1 MSVAGTPLGFLLLQP
16 IGQVFMESV
25 EALFPEGAML
35 GDPVGGGVQWPRIE
49 AAAVNSSLAAA
60 LHKPGLFQDF
70 QVLRDSGE
78 RHVER
83 LREVRDARL
92 AEREPREDGA
102 TRRIREGGERP
113 VERAQIV
120 NHQVNY

>member
-1 MSVAGTPLGFLLLQP
+1 
-16 IGQVFMESV
+16 MESV

-92 AEREPREDGA
+92 ARLS
-102 TRRIREGGERP
+102 RRKEGRKPG
-113 VERAQIV
+113 I
-120 NHQVNY
+120 